1 MEREAFRQRM
11 QQYKQ
16 ARENNPQLKYWD
28 WKKENDLGYQLYK
41 NNLPSNLQVETDDY
55 DLYGAYESNMQPEL
69 NEDGTYHLGSRDPY
83 TGRILKSKQHPTYQK
98 AIESEIS
105 AGYFPYEKNN
115 ITYTKTYSPVDIS
128 GYADGGEVKDN
139 TYVAPVYKEQ
149 VFIPAT
155 GAQKIKNDYQYKY
168 GSKSPYKGGELEIIS
183 PEFDILTGITTLK
196 PIVTK
201 AIRDRARMAV
211 YNNVAP
217 GSYKKSY
224 IAGASKRHEVFN
236 AAKDFL
242 KPGKLEENPK
252 WRKSFQDSSWWE
264 GFGYGND
271 AKIAEEIREESWK
284 RYLGIKHT
292 PKYYVDN
299 LDGTVSYN
307 LKNIPLKH
315 QQNFVDEVPRG
326 GKVVTGDYIGTA
338 GGNVSASSTI
348 EDGYDLVTL
357 KDVWDLQPI
366 QDANRAAILPSK
378 LRDKISHIEVQPDGY
393 KKIVYNNW
401 VPKWFKNFEVSDV
414 IGKGPFTNKT
424 TIKAVQLKNKDLF
437 TKRILSDEEAANKLI
452 QHDLD
457 IFEPDMYNSV
467 QEAKEAFQSIQNSKL
482 KRLKSLSKEE
492 YDRIKTEIIYK
503 SQDQLLKEYGP
514 YIRPRNKYADGGII
528 DEDPPQNTSER
539 PITNFDPKGDPY
551 NPTYGYNPGAGYVR
565 SVFDLYDAP
574 VIGDALSIYDA
585 TQALKNKD
593 WLGAGLAALTVVPFI
608 PTVSNYKKSLN
619 QQLNRITGI
628 TPDISKL
635 QKQSDWNDLRNRSIE
650 RLYDPEVR
658 ARAAKIKSD
667 YNVDLQSTYDKI
679 INQYENDYF
688 SLPEAEIMQLQDAKA
703 MIDLQEEAARRYKQY
718 GIKPTQKDFR
728 IKIDNAVTPSQEI
741 TNHEINHFNQY
752 IHQDNPSWNKSEL
765 DKITKQFKGKL
776 RDKNPIDPENTSYFM
791 NWVEQNAYGINMLD
805 RLKELNIK
813 PTKQNILKYLKS
825 LPDTDSIKKA
835 ALQFKNL
842 DDYIKW
848 LNTMPLAD
856 NGNINEI
863 ENYNFA

>member
-16 ARENNPQLKYWD
+16 ARESNPQLKYWD
-28 WKKENDLGYQLYK
+28 WKK
-41 NNLPSNLQVETDDY
+41 
-55 DLYGAYESNMQPEL
+55 
-69 NEDGTYHLGSRDPY
+69 
-83 TGRILKSKQHPTYQK
+83 
-98 AIESEIS
+98 
-105 AGYFPYEKNN
+105 
-115 ITYTKTYSPVDIS
+115 
-128 GYADGGEVKDN
+128 YADGGEVRDN

-168 GSKSPYKGGELEIIS
+168 GSKSPYKGGELEIVS
-183 PEFDILTGITTLK
+183 PEFDALTGIRGMLNSLSKINTLTKELNKNIDISTLNNQLPNNIGWGPKQSIKVIHDSNQNTSLNLYNTNRWDVVYEGANPHGIWFQGKFGNPRTTANTSIPGKSEKAAKARKLFEERPYRHKGELVLEK
-196 PIVTK
+196 PLVTVGDVP
-201 AIRDRARMAV
+201 DRSFLSYFGDKIGADGII
-211 YNNVAP
+211 YNNV
-217 GSYKKSY
+217 YD
-224 IAGASKRHEVFN
+224 N
-236 AAKDFL
+236 
-242 KPGKLEENPK
+242 
-252 WRKSFQDSSWWE
+252 
-264 GFGYGND
+264 GY
-271 AKIAEEIREESWK
+271 S
-284 RYLGIKHT
+284 
-292 PKYYVDN
+292 
-299 LDGTVSYN
+299 
-307 LKNIPLKH
+307 
-315 QQNFVDEVPRG
+315 
-326 GKVVTGDYIGTA
+326 
-338 GGNVSASSTI
+338 
-348 EDGYDLVTL
+348 
-357 KDVWDLQPI
+357 
-366 QDANRAAILPSK
+366 
-378 LRDKISHIEVQPDGY
+378 
-393 KKIVYNNW
+393 NNQ
-401 VPKWFKNFEVSDV
+401 V
-414 IGKGPFTNKT
+414 
-424 TIKAVQLKNKDLF
+424 
-437 TKRILSDEEAANKLI
+437 ILSFKHLND
-452 QHDLD
+452 
-457 IFEPDMYNSV
+457 YN
-467 QEAKEAFQSIQNSKL
+467 I
-482 KRLKSLSKEE
+482 
-492 YDRIKTEIIYK
+492 T
-503 SQDQLLKEYGP
+503 
-514 YIRPRNKYADGGII
+514 NKYADGGTI
-528 DEDPPQNTSER
+528 DEIPPQTTSER

-791 NWVEQNAYGINMLD
+791 NWMEQNAYGINMLD

>member
-128 GYADGGEVKDN
+128 GYADGG
-139 TYVAPVYKEQ
+139 
-149 VFIPAT
+149 
-155 GAQKIKNDYQYKY
+155 
-168 GSKSPYKGGELEIIS
+168 
-183 PEFDILTGITTLK
+183 
-196 PIVTK
+196 
-201 AIRDRARMAV
+201 
-211 YNNVAP
+211 
-217 GSYKKSY
+217 
-224 IAGASKRHEVFN
+224 
-236 AAKDFL
+236 
-242 KPGKLEENPK
+242 
-252 WRKSFQDSSWWE
+252 
-264 GFGYGND
+264 
-271 AKIAEEIREESWK
+271 
-284 RYLGIKHT
+284 
-292 PKYYVDN
+292 
-299 LDGTVSYN
+299 
-307 LKNIPLKH
+307 
-315 QQNFVDEVPRG
+315 
-326 GKVVTGDYIGTA
+326 
-338 GGNVSASSTI
+338 
-348 EDGYDLVTL
+348 
-357 KDVWDLQPI
+357 
-366 QDANRAAILPSK
+366 
-378 LRDKISHIEVQPDGY
+378 
-393 KKIVYNNW
+393 
-401 VPKWFKNFEVSDV
+401 
-414 IGKGPFTNKT
+414 
-424 TIKAVQLKNKDLF
+424 
-437 TKRILSDEEAANKLI
+437 
-452 QHDLD
+452 
-457 IFEPDMYNSV
+457 
-467 QEAKEAFQSIQNSKL
+467 
-482 KRLKSLSKEE
+482 
-492 YDRIKTEIIYK
+492 
-503 SQDQLLKEYGP
+503 
-514 YIRPRNKYADGGII
+514 II
-528 DEDPPQNTSER
+528 DEDPPQSTSER

-765 DKITKQFKGKL
+765 NKITKQFKGKL

-791 NWVEQNAYGINMLD
+791 NWMEQNAYGINMLD

>member
-28 WKKENDLGYQLYK
+28 WKK
-41 NNLPSNLQVETDDY
+41 
-55 DLYGAYESNMQPEL
+55 
-69 NEDGTYHLGSRDPY
+69 
-83 TGRILKSKQHPTYQK
+83 
-98 AIESEIS
+98 
-105 AGYFPYEKNN
+105 
-115 ITYTKTYSPVDIS
+115 
-128 GYADGGEVKDN
+128 YADGGEVRDN
-139 TYVAPVYKEQ
+139 TYVAPVYKEY

-168 GSKSPYKGGELEIIS
+168 GSKSPYKGGELEIVS
-183 PEFDILTGITTLK
+183 PEFDILTGAKAAYDTTVGLINNLSRTNRTRKIVNSFKKNLK
-196 PIVTK
+196 TSDKLDVLKDNPEFGQIGTPFDYSNYIDDIFKDSQLKGIYYHGGPKGIEKFRAPKDPEFVLNK
-201 AIRDRARMAV
+201 AINSGTKEQGIYFTGDKGLANYYKSSNKNGKVYKVKLNSQNPYYTNDWFAV
-211 YNNVAP
+211 RIRSALDKDYVYP
-217 GSYKKSY
+217 GSITDRVRSGILKDHDAVVWHGRLGENIVFDPDQIHILGSKKDMQL
-224 IAGASKRHEVFN
+224 FN
-236 AAKDFL
+236 
-242 KPGKLEENPK
+242 
-252 WRKSFQDSSWWE
+252 
-264 GFGYGND
+264 
-271 AKIAEEIREESWK
+271 
-284 RYLGIKHT
+284 
-292 PKYYVDN
+292 
-299 LDGTVSYN
+299 
-307 LKNIPLKH
+307 
-315 QQNFVDEVPRG
+315 
-326 GKVVTGDYIGTA
+326 DYI
-338 GGNVSASSTI
+338 
-348 EDGYDLVTL
+348 
-357 KDVWDLQPI
+357 
-366 QDANRAAILPSK
+366 
-378 LRDKISHIEVQPDGY
+378 
-393 KKIVYNNW
+393 
-401 VPKWFKNFEVSDV
+401 
-414 IGKGPFTNKT
+414 
-424 TIKAVQLKNKDLF
+424 KNKH
-437 TKRILSDEEAANKLI
+437 S
-452 QHDLD
+452 
-457 IFEPDMYNSV
+457 
-467 QEAKEAFQSIQNSKL
+467 
-482 KRLKSLSKEE
+482 
-492 YDRIKTEIIYK
+492 YK
-503 SQDQLLKEYGP
+503 
-514 YIRPRNKYADGGII
+514 NGGTI
-528 DEDPPQNTSER
+528 DEIPPQTTSER

-791 NWVEQNAYGINMLD
+791 NWMEQNAYGINMLD

>member
-16 ARENNPQLKYWD
+16 ARESNPQLKYWD
-28 WKKENDLGYQLYK
+28 WKK
-41 NNLPSNLQVETDDY
+41 
-55 DLYGAYESNMQPEL
+55 
-69 NEDGTYHLGSRDPY
+69 
-83 TGRILKSKQHPTYQK
+83 
-98 AIESEIS
+98 
-105 AGYFPYEKNN
+105 
-115 ITYTKTYSPVDIS
+115 
-128 GYADGGEVKDN
+128 YADGGEVRDN

-168 GSKSPYKGGELEIIS
+168 GSKSPYKGGELEIVS
-183 PEFDILTGITTLK
+183 PEFDILTGAKAAYDTTVGLINNLSRTNRTRKIVNSFKKNLK
-196 PIVTK
+196 TSDKLDVLKDNPEFGQIGTPFDYSNYIDDIFKDSQLKGIYYHGGPKGIEKFRAPKDPEFVLNK
-201 AIRDRARMAV
+201 AINSGTKEQGIYFTGDKGLANYYKSSNKNGKVYKVKLNSQNPYYTNDWFAV
-211 YNNVAP
+211 RIRSALDKDYVYP
-217 GSYKKSY
+217 GSITDRVRSGILKDHDAVVWHGRLGENIVFDPDQIHILGSKKDMQL
-224 IAGASKRHEVFN
+224 FN
-236 AAKDFL
+236 
-242 KPGKLEENPK
+242 
-252 WRKSFQDSSWWE
+252 
-264 GFGYGND
+264 
-271 AKIAEEIREESWK
+271 
-284 RYLGIKHT
+284 
-292 PKYYVDN
+292 
-299 LDGTVSYN
+299 
-307 LKNIPLKH
+307 
-315 QQNFVDEVPRG
+315 
-326 GKVVTGDYIGTA
+326 DYI
-338 GGNVSASSTI
+338 
-348 EDGYDLVTL
+348 
-357 KDVWDLQPI
+357 
-366 QDANRAAILPSK
+366 
-378 LRDKISHIEVQPDGY
+378 
-393 KKIVYNNW
+393 
-401 VPKWFKNFEVSDV
+401 
-414 IGKGPFTNKT
+414 
-424 TIKAVQLKNKDLF
+424 KNKH
-437 TKRILSDEEAANKLI
+437 S
-452 QHDLD
+452 
-457 IFEPDMYNSV
+457 
-467 QEAKEAFQSIQNSKL
+467 
-482 KRLKSLSKEE
+482 
-492 YDRIKTEIIYK
+492 YK
-503 SQDQLLKEYGP
+503 
-514 YIRPRNKYADGGII
+514 NGGTI
-528 DEDPPQNTSER
+528 DEIPPQTTSER

-765 DKITKQFKGKL
+765 DKITKQFKGEL

-791 NWVEQNAYGINMLD
+791 NWMEQNAYGINMLD

>member
-28 WKKENDLGYQLYK
+28 WKK
-41 NNLPSNLQVETDDY
+41 
-55 DLYGAYESNMQPEL
+55 
-69 NEDGTYHLGSRDPY
+69 
-83 TGRILKSKQHPTYQK
+83 
-98 AIESEIS
+98 
-105 AGYFPYEKNN
+105 
-115 ITYTKTYSPVDIS
+115 
-128 GYADGGEVKDN
+128 YADGG
-139 TYVAPVYKEQ
+139 T
-149 VFIPAT
+149 
-155 GAQKIKNDYQYKY
+155 
-168 GSKSPYKGGELEIIS
+168 
-183 PEFDILTGITTLK
+183 
-196 PIVTK
+196 
-201 AIRDRARMAV
+201 
-211 YNNVAP
+211 
-217 GSYKKSY
+217 
-224 IAGASKRHEVFN
+224 
-236 AAKDFL
+236 
-242 KPGKLEENPK
+242 
-252 WRKSFQDSSWWE
+252 
-264 GFGYGND
+264 
-271 AKIAEEIREESWK
+271 
-284 RYLGIKHT
+284 
-292 PKYYVDN
+292 
-299 LDGTVSYN
+299 
-307 LKNIPLKH
+307 
-315 QQNFVDEVPRG
+315 
-326 GKVVTGDYIGTA
+326 
-338 GGNVSASSTI
+338 
-348 EDGYDLVTL
+348 
-357 KDVWDLQPI
+357 
-366 QDANRAAILPSK
+366 
-378 LRDKISHIEVQPDGY
+378 
-393 KKIVYNNW
+393 
-401 VPKWFKNFEVSDV
+401 
-414 IGKGPFTNKT
+414 
-424 TIKAVQLKNKDLF
+424 
-437 TKRILSDEEAANKLI
+437 
-452 QHDLD
+452 
-457 IFEPDMYNSV
+457 
-467 QEAKEAFQSIQNSKL
+467 
-482 KRLKSLSKEE
+482 
-492 YDRIKTEIIYK
+492 
-503 SQDQLLKEYGP
+503 
-514 YIRPRNKYADGGII
+514 I
-528 DEDPPQNTSER
+528 DEIPPQTTSER

-718 GIKPTQKDFR
+718 GI
-728 IKIDNAVTPSQEI
+728 
-741 TNHEINHFNQY
+741 
-752 IHQDNPSWNKSEL
+752 
-765 DKITKQFKGKL
+765 
-776 RDKNPIDPENTSYFM
+776 
-791 NWVEQNAYGINMLD
+791 NMLD

>member
-1 MEREAFRQRM
+1 M
-11 QQYKQ
+11 QF
-16 ARENNPQLKYWD
+16 
-28 WKKENDLGYQLYK
+28 
-41 NNLPSNLQVETDDY
+41 T
-55 DLYGAYESNMQPEL
+55 
-69 NEDGTYHLGSRDPY
+69 
-83 TGRILKSKQHPTYQK
+83 K
-98 AIESEIS
+98 ALIR
-105 AGYFPYEKNN
+105 
-115 ITYTKTYSPVDIS
+115 
-128 GYADGGEVKDN
+128 ADG
-139 TYVAPVYKEQ
+139 
-149 VFIPAT
+149 
-155 GAQKIKNDYQYKY
+155 
-168 GSKSPYKGGELEIIS
+168 II
-183 PEFDILTGITTLK
+183 
-196 PIVTK
+196 
-201 AIRDRARMAV
+201 
-211 YNNVAP
+211 YNNV
-217 GSYKKSY
+217 YD
-224 IAGASKRHEVFN
+224 N
-236 AAKDFL
+236 
-242 KPGKLEENPK
+242 
-252 WRKSFQDSSWWE
+252 
-264 GFGYGND
+264 GY
-271 AKIAEEIREESWK
+271 S
-284 RYLGIKHT
+284 
-292 PKYYVDN
+292 
-299 LDGTVSYN
+299 
-307 LKNIPLKH
+307 
-315 QQNFVDEVPRG
+315 
-326 GKVVTGDYIGTA
+326 
-338 GGNVSASSTI
+338 
-348 EDGYDLVTL
+348 
-357 KDVWDLQPI
+357 
-366 QDANRAAILPSK
+366 
-378 LRDKISHIEVQPDGY
+378 
-393 KKIVYNNW
+393 NNQ
-401 VPKWFKNFEVSDV
+401 V
-414 IGKGPFTNKT
+414 
-424 TIKAVQLKNKDLF
+424 
-437 TKRILSDEEAANKLI
+437 ILSFKHLND
-452 QHDLD
+452 
-457 IFEPDMYNSV
+457 YN
-467 QEAKEAFQSIQNSKL
+467 I
-482 KRLKSLSKEE
+482 
-492 YDRIKTEIIYK
+492 T
-503 SQDQLLKEYGP
+503 
-514 YIRPRNKYADGGII
+514 NKYADGGII

-752 IHQDNPSWNKSEL
+752 IHQDSPSWNKSEL

-791 NWVEQNAYGINMLD
+791 NWMEQNAYGINMLD

-842 DDYIKW
+842 DDCIKW

>member
-28 WKKENDLGYQLYK
+28 WKK
-41 NNLPSNLQVETDDY
+41 
-55 DLYGAYESNMQPEL
+55 
-69 NEDGTYHLGSRDPY
+69 
-83 TGRILKSKQHPTYQK
+83 
-98 AIESEIS
+98 
-105 AGYFPYEKNN
+105 
-115 ITYTKTYSPVDIS
+115 
-128 GYADGGEVKDN
+128 YADGGEVKDN
-139 TYVAPVYKEQ
+139 TYVAPVYKEY

-155 GAQKIKNDYQYKY
+155 GAQRIKNDFQYKY
-168 GSKSPYKGGELEIIS
+168 GSKSPYKGGELEIVS
-183 PEFDILTGITTLK
+183 PEFDILTGVRGLKSITNDLLDNY
-196 PIVTK
+196 VG
-201 AIRDRARMAV
+201 R
-211 YNNVAP
+211 
-217 GSYKKSY
+217 
-224 IAGASKRHEVFN
+224 
-236 AAKDFL
+236 
-242 KPGKLEENPK
+242 KLPSNYAYRRTVQQELDDIINTNSFREIPEN
-252 WRKSFQDSSWWE
+252 
-264 GFGYGND
+264 
-271 AKIAEEIREESWK
+271 
-284 RYLGIKHT
+284 
-292 PKYYVDN
+292 
-299 LDGTVSYN
+299 
-307 LKNIPLKH
+307 
-315 QQNFVDEVPRG
+315 
-326 GKVVTGDYIGTA
+326 VVTT
-338 GGNVSASSTI
+338 GGRTI
-348 EDGYDLVTL
+348 TLPNGKTVTL
-357 KDVWDLQPI
+357 KKAKGNSHGGKAFSAGDVWKGTTSSGNTSSEIIVGVPGDNAKWMVGKHGNYQGPYNFSDI
-366 QDANRAAILPSK
+366 EKGSAIFVPFDTEGVANISTEGLKYFKPSK
-378 LRDKISHIEVQPDGY
+378 Y
-393 KKIVYNNW
+393 FNN
-401 VPKWFKNFEVSDV
+401 
-414 IGKGPFTNKT
+414 
-424 TIKAVQLKNKDLF
+424 
-437 TKRILSDEEAANKLI
+437 R
-452 QHDLD
+452 
-457 IFEPDMYNSV
+457 
-467 QEAKEAFQSIQNSKL
+467 
-482 KRLKSLSKEE
+482 
-492 YDRIKTEIIYK
+492 
-503 SQDQLLKEYGP
+503 
-514 YIRPRNKYADGGII
+514 YIKYANGGII

-791 NWVEQNAYGINMLD
+791 NWMEQNAYGINMLD

>member
-28 WKKENDLGYQLYK
+28 WKK
-41 NNLPSNLQVETDDY
+41 
-55 DLYGAYESNMQPEL
+55 
-69 NEDGTYHLGSRDPY
+69 
-83 TGRILKSKQHPTYQK
+83 
-98 AIESEIS
+98 
-105 AGYFPYEKNN
+105 
-115 ITYTKTYSPVDIS
+115 
-128 GYADGGEVKDN
+128 YADGGEVKDN

-155 GAQKIKNDYQYKY
+155 GAQRIKNNFQYKY
-168 GSKSPYKGGELEIIS
+168 GSKSPYKGGGLEIVS
-183 PEFDILTGITTLK
+183 PEFDILTGVRGLKSITNDLLDNY
-196 PIVTK
+196 VG
-201 AIRDRARMAV
+201 R
-211 YNNVAP
+211 
-217 GSYKKSY
+217 
-224 IAGASKRHEVFN
+224 
-236 AAKDFL
+236 
-242 KPGKLEENPK
+242 KLPSNYAYRRTVQQELDDIINTNSFREIPEN
-252 WRKSFQDSSWWE
+252 
-264 GFGYGND
+264 
-271 AKIAEEIREESWK
+271 
-284 RYLGIKHT
+284 
-292 PKYYVDN
+292 
-299 LDGTVSYN
+299 
-307 LKNIPLKH
+307 
-315 QQNFVDEVPRG
+315 
-326 GKVVTGDYIGTA
+326 VVTT
-338 GGNVSASSTI
+338 GGRTI
-348 EDGYDLVTL
+348 TLPNGKTVTL
-357 KDVWDLQPI
+357 KKAKGNSHGGKAFSAGDVW
-366 QDANRAAILPSK
+366 
-378 LRDKISHIEVQPDGY
+378 
-393 KKIVYNNW
+393 
-401 VPKWFKNFEVSDV
+401 
-414 IGKGPFTNKT
+414 KGT
-424 TIKAVQLKNKDLF
+424 TSSGN
-437 TKRILSDEEAANKLI
+437 TS
-452 QHDLD
+452 
-457 IFEPDMYNSV
+457 S
-467 QEAKEAFQSIQNSKL
+467 
-482 KRLKSLSKEE
+482 
-492 YDRIKTEIIYK
+492 EIIVGVPGDNAKWMVGKHGNY
-503 SQDQLLKEYGP
+503 QGP
-514 YIRPRNKYADGGII
+514 YNFSDIEKGSAIFVPFDTEGVANISTEGLKYFKSSKYFNNRYIKYANGGII

-635 QKQSDWNDLRNRSIE
+635 QKQSDWNDLRNRNIE

-791 NWVEQNAYGINMLD
+791 NWMEQNAYGINMLD

>member
-16 ARENNPQLKYWD
+16 ARESNPQLKYWD
-28 WKKENDLGYQLYK
+28 WKK
-41 NNLPSNLQVETDDY
+41 
-55 DLYGAYESNMQPEL
+55 
-69 NEDGTYHLGSRDPY
+69 
-83 TGRILKSKQHPTYQK
+83 
-98 AIESEIS
+98 
-105 AGYFPYEKNN
+105 
-115 ITYTKTYSPVDIS
+115 
-128 GYADGGEVKDN
+128 YADGGEVRDN
-139 TYVAPVYKEQ
+139 TYVAPVYKEY

-168 GSKSPYKGGELEIIS
+168 GSKSPYKGGELEIVS
-183 PEFDILTGITTLK
+183 PEFDILTGAKAAYDTTVGLINNLSRTNRTRKIVNSFKKNLK
-196 PIVTK
+196 TSDKLDVLKDNPEFGQIGTPFDYSNYIDDIFKDSQLKGIYYHGGPKGIEKFRAPKDPEFVLNK
-201 AIRDRARMAV
+201 AINSGTKEQGIYFTGDKGLANYYKSSNKNGKVYKVKLNSQNPYYTNDWFAV
-211 YNNVAP
+211 RIRSALDKDYVYP
-217 GSYKKSY
+217 GSITDRVRSGILKDHDAVVWHGRLGENIVFDPDQIHILGSKKDMQL
-224 IAGASKRHEVFN
+224 FN
-236 AAKDFL
+236 
-242 KPGKLEENPK
+242 
-252 WRKSFQDSSWWE
+252 
-264 GFGYGND
+264 
-271 AKIAEEIREESWK
+271 
-284 RYLGIKHT
+284 
-292 PKYYVDN
+292 
-299 LDGTVSYN
+299 
-307 LKNIPLKH
+307 
-315 QQNFVDEVPRG
+315 
-326 GKVVTGDYIGTA
+326 DYI
-338 GGNVSASSTI
+338 
-348 EDGYDLVTL
+348 
-357 KDVWDLQPI
+357 
-366 QDANRAAILPSK
+366 
-378 LRDKISHIEVQPDGY
+378 
-393 KKIVYNNW
+393 
-401 VPKWFKNFEVSDV
+401 
-414 IGKGPFTNKT
+414 
-424 TIKAVQLKNKDLF
+424 KNKH
-437 TKRILSDEEAANKLI
+437 S
-452 QHDLD
+452 
-457 IFEPDMYNSV
+457 
-467 QEAKEAFQSIQNSKL
+467 
-482 KRLKSLSKEE
+482 
-492 YDRIKTEIIYK
+492 YK
-503 SQDQLLKEYGP
+503 
-514 YIRPRNKYADGGII
+514 NGGTI
-528 DEDPPQNTSER
+528 DEIPPQTTSER

-791 NWVEQNAYGINMLD
+791 NWMEQNAYGINMLD

>member
-115 ITYTKTYSPVDIS
+115 VTYTKTYSPIDIS
-128 GYADGGEVKDN
+128 GYADGSSGIPGEWKRDPDGSLVMVEDENGEKVPVKS
-139 TYVAPVYKEQ
+139 Q
-149 VFIPAT
+149 
-155 GAQKIKNDYQYKY
+155 QKYDYGNKIR
-168 GSKSPYKGGELEIIS
+168 STSSPRLTEEERQQIEI
-183 PEFDILTGITTLK
+183 
-196 PIVTK
+196 
-201 AIRDRARMAV
+201 RNQRRAD
-211 YNNVAP
+211 
-217 GSYKKSY
+217 K
-224 IAGASKRHEVFN
+224 IRHEVN
-236 AAKDFL
+236 LVQGALNDVANNR
-242 KPGKLEENPK
+242 PSSNVITEA
-252 WRKSFQDSSWWE
+252 RKKQ
-264 GFGYGND
+264 
-271 AKIAEEIREESWK
+271 EESAVDK
-284 RYLGIKHT
+284 FYPYKLMGNSLLEASKLGLAGVGLINGIRALRNVPVSTIGQAAELAGMGIDMLEGINSVTNK
-292 PKYYVDN
+292 KWAESVEN
-299 LDGTVSYN
+299 LVQVGSGELGRRNYR
-307 LKNIPLKH
+307 PY
-315 QQNFVDEVPRG
+315 DEYDA
-326 GKVVTGDYIGTA
+326 VTG
-338 GGNVSASSTI
+338 
-348 EDGYDLVTL
+348 
-357 KDVWDLQPI
+357 
-366 QDANRAAILPSK
+366 
-378 LRDKISHIEVQPDGY
+378 
-393 KKIVYNNW
+393 
-401 VPKWFKNFEVSDV
+401 
-414 IGKGPFTNKT
+414 
-424 TIKAVQLKNKDLF
+424 QLKNPGIGKYKGLVGLGVLGNIYQIYD
-437 TKRILSDEEAANKLI
+437 
-452 QHDLD
+452 
-457 IFEPDMYNSV
+457 SV
-467 QEAKEAFQSIQNSKL
+467 NNMTDNIQEADSYS
-482 KRLKSLSKEE
+482 
-492 YDRIKTEIIYK
+492 
-503 SQDQLLKEYGP
+503 
-514 YIRPRNKYADGGII
+514 DGGIV

-539 PITNFDPKGDPY
+539 PIINFDPKGDPY

-619 QQLNRITGI
+619 KQLNRITGI

-688 SLPEAEIMQLQDAKA
+688 SLPEAEIVQLQDAKA
-703 MIDLQEEAARRYKQY
+703 MLDLQEEAARRYKQY

-728 IKIDNAVTPSQEI
+728 IKVDNAVTPNQEI

-791 NWVEQNAYGINMLD
+791 NWMEQNAYGINMLD

-825 LPDTDSIKKA
+825 LSDTDSIKKA

-848 LNTMPLAD
+848 LNTTPLAD

>member
-28 WKKENDLGYQLYK
+28 WKSTVQREPLDGVYEDARFIDQSEPRFELRKGQQYYASP
-41 NNLPSNLQVETDDY
+41 NNLKLMKV
-55 DLYGAYESNMQPEL
+55 
-69 NEDGTYHLGSRDPY
+69 LG
-83 TGRILKSKQHPTYQK
+83 
-98 AIESEIS
+98 
-105 AGYFPYEKNN
+105 
-115 ITYTKTYSPVDIS
+115 KTVKVLAPI
-128 GYADGGEVKDN
+128 GEVVQNLFPSEEAEILED
-139 TYVAPVYKEQ
+139 AR
-149 VFIPAT
+149 
-155 GAQKIKNDYQYKY
+155 YKY
-168 GSKSPYKGGELEIIS
+168 ENA
-183 PEFDILTGITTLK
+183 LK
-196 PIVTK
+196 P
-201 AIRDRARMAV
+201 
-211 YNNVAP
+211 
-217 GSYKKSY
+217 
-224 IAGASKRHEVFN
+224 
-236 AAKDFL
+236 
-242 KPGKLEENPK
+242 
-252 WRKSFQDSSWWE
+252 
-264 GFGYGND
+264 
-271 AKIAEEIREESWK
+271 
-284 RYLGIKHT
+284 
-292 PKYYVDN
+292 
-299 LDGTVSYN
+299 
-307 LKNIPLKH
+307 
-315 QQNFVDEVPRG
+315 
-326 GKVVTGDYIGTA
+326 KV
-338 GGNVSASSTI
+338 
-348 EDGYDLVTL
+348 
-357 KDVWDLQPI
+357 
-366 QDANRAAILPSK
+366 
-378 LRDKISHIEVQPDGY
+378 
-393 KKIVYNNW
+393 
-401 VPKWFKNFEVSDV
+401 
-414 IGKGPFTNKT
+414 
-424 TIKAVQLKNKDLF
+424 
-437 TKRILSDEEAANKLI
+437 
-452 QHDLD
+452 
-457 IFEPDMYNSV
+457 
-467 QEAKEAFQSIQNSKL
+467 
-482 KRLKSLSKEE
+482 
-492 YDRIKTEIIYK
+492 
-503 SQDQLLKEYGP
+503 
-514 YIRPRNKYADGGII
+514 YADGGII

-574 VIGDALSIYDA
+574 IIGDALSIYDA

-635 QKQSDWNDLRNRSIE
+635 WKQSDWNDLRNRSIE

-688 SLPEAEIMQLQDAKA
+688 SLPEAEIMQLQDAKS

-752 IHQDNPSWNKSEL
+752 IHQDNPSWNKTEL

-776 RDKNPIDPENTSYFM
+776 RDKNPIDPENTSYSM
-791 NWVEQNAYGINMLD
+791 NWMEQNAYGINMLD

>member
-115 ITYTKTYSPVDIS
+115 VTYTKTYSPIDIS
-128 GYADGGEVKDN
+128 GYADGSSGIPGEWKRNPDGSLVMVEDENGEKVPVKS
-139 TYVAPVYKEQ
+139 Q
-149 VFIPAT
+149 
-155 GAQKIKNDYQYKY
+155 QKYDYGNKIR
-168 GSKSPYKGGELEIIS
+168 STSSPRLTEEKRQQIEI
-183 PEFDILTGITTLK
+183 
-196 PIVTK
+196 
-201 AIRDRARMAV
+201 RNQRRAD
-211 YNNVAP
+211 
-217 GSYKKSY
+217 K
-224 IAGASKRHEVFN
+224 IRHEVN
-236 AAKDFL
+236 LVQGALNDVANNR
-242 KPGKLEENPK
+242 PSSNVITEA
-252 WRKSFQDSSWWE
+252 RKKQ
-264 GFGYGND
+264 
-271 AKIAEEIREESWK
+271 EESAVDK
-284 RYLGIKHT
+284 FYPYKLMGNSLLEASKLGLAGAGLINGIRALRNVPVSTIGQAAELAGMGIDMLEGINSVTNK
-292 PKYYVDN
+292 KWAESVEN
-299 LDGTVSYN
+299 LVQVGSGELGRRNYR
-307 LKNIPLKH
+307 PY
-315 QQNFVDEVPRG
+315 DEYDA
-326 GKVVTGDYIGTA
+326 VTG
-338 GGNVSASSTI
+338 
-348 EDGYDLVTL
+348 
-357 KDVWDLQPI
+357 
-366 QDANRAAILPSK
+366 
-378 LRDKISHIEVQPDGY
+378 
-393 KKIVYNNW
+393 
-401 VPKWFKNFEVSDV
+401 
-414 IGKGPFTNKT
+414 
-424 TIKAVQLKNKDLF
+424 QLKNPGIGKYKGLVGLGV
-437 TKRILSDEEAANKLI
+437 LSNIYQIYD
-452 QHDLD
+452 
-457 IFEPDMYNSV
+457 SV
-467 QEAKEAFQSIQNSKL
+467 NNMTDNIQEADSYS
-482 KRLKSLSKEE
+482 
-492 YDRIKTEIIYK
+492 
-503 SQDQLLKEYGP
+503 
-514 YIRPRNKYADGGII
+514 DGGIV

-539 PITNFDPKGDPY
+539 PIINFDPKGDPY

-791 NWVEQNAYGINMLD
+791 NWMEQNAYDINMLD

>member
-115 ITYTKTYSPVDIS
+115 VTYTKTYSPIDIS
-128 GYADGGEVKDN
+128 GYADGSSGIPGEWKRNPDGSLVMVEDENGEKVPVKS
-139 TYVAPVYKEQ
+139 Q
-149 VFIPAT
+149 
-155 GAQKIKNDYQYKY
+155 QKYDYGNKIR
-168 GSKSPYKGGELEIIS
+168 STSSPRLTEEERQQIEI
-183 PEFDILTGITTLK
+183 
-196 PIVTK
+196 
-201 AIRDRARMAV
+201 RNQRRAD
-211 YNNVAP
+211 
-217 GSYKKSY
+217 K
-224 IAGASKRHEVFN
+224 IRHEVN
-236 AAKDFL
+236 LVQGALNDVANNR
-242 KPGKLEENPK
+242 PSSNVITEA
-252 WRKSFQDSSWWE
+252 RKKQ
-264 GFGYGND
+264 
-271 AKIAEEIREESWK
+271 EESAVDK
-284 RYLGIKHT
+284 FYPYKLMGNSLLEASKLGLAGAGLINGIRALRNVPVSTIGQAAELAGMGIDMLEGINSVTNK
-292 PKYYVDN
+292 KWAESVEN
-299 LDGTVSYN
+299 LVQVGSGELGRRNYR
-307 LKNIPLKH
+307 PY
-315 QQNFVDEVPRG
+315 DEYDA
-326 GKVVTGDYIGTA
+326 VTG
-338 GGNVSASSTI
+338 
-348 EDGYDLVTL
+348 
-357 KDVWDLQPI
+357 
-366 QDANRAAILPSK
+366 
-378 LRDKISHIEVQPDGY
+378 
-393 KKIVYNNW
+393 
-401 VPKWFKNFEVSDV
+401 
-414 IGKGPFTNKT
+414 
-424 TIKAVQLKNKDLF
+424 QLKNPGIGKYKGLVGLGV
-437 TKRILSDEEAANKLI
+437 LSNIYQIYD
-452 QHDLD
+452 
-457 IFEPDMYNSV
+457 SV
-467 QEAKEAFQSIQNSKL
+467 NNMTDNIQEADSYS
-482 KRLKSLSKEE
+482 
-492 YDRIKTEIIYK
+492 
-503 SQDQLLKEYGP
+503 
-514 YIRPRNKYADGGII
+514 DGGIV

-539 PITNFDPKGDPY
+539 PIINFDPKGDPY

-619 QQLNRITGI
+619 KQLNRITGI

-688 SLPEAEIMQLQDAKA
+688 SLPEAEIVQLQDAKA
-703 MIDLQEEAARRYKQY
+703 MLDLQEEAARRYKQY

-728 IKIDNAVTPSQEI
+728 IKVDNVVTPNQEI

-791 NWVEQNAYGINMLD
+791 NWMEQNAYGINMLD

>member
-28 WKKENDLGYQLYK
+28 WKK
-41 NNLPSNLQVETDDY
+41 
-55 DLYGAYESNMQPEL
+55 
-69 NEDGTYHLGSRDPY
+69 
-83 TGRILKSKQHPTYQK
+83 
-98 AIESEIS
+98 
-105 AGYFPYEKNN
+105 
-115 ITYTKTYSPVDIS
+115 
-128 GYADGGEVKDN
+128 YADGGEVKDN

-168 GSKSPYKGGELEIIS
+168 GSKSPYKGGELEIVS
-183 PEFDILTGITTLK
+183 PEFDVLTGIKGMLNSPSKINTLTK
-196 PIVTK
+196 ELNKNIDISTLNNQLPNNIGWGPKQSIK
-201 AIRDRARMAV
+201 AIHDSNQNTSLNLYNTNRWDVVYEGANPHGIWFQGKFGNPRTTANTSIPGKSEKAAKARKLFEERPYRHKGELVLEKPLVTVGDVPDRSFLSYFGDKIGADGII
-211 YNNVAP
+211 YNNV
-217 GSYKKSY
+217 YD
-224 IAGASKRHEVFN
+224 N
-236 AAKDFL
+236 
-242 KPGKLEENPK
+242 
-252 WRKSFQDSSWWE
+252 
-264 GFGYGND
+264 GYGNNQ
-271 AKIAEEIREESWK
+271 
-284 RYLGIKHT
+284 
-292 PKYYVDN
+292 V
-299 LDGTVSYN
+299 
-307 LKNIPLKH
+307 
-315 QQNFVDEVPRG
+315 
-326 GKVVTGDYIGTA
+326 
-338 GGNVSASSTI
+338 
-348 EDGYDLVTL
+348 
-357 KDVWDLQPI
+357 
-366 QDANRAAILPSK
+366 
-378 LRDKISHIEVQPDGY
+378 
-393 KKIVYNNW
+393 
-401 VPKWFKNFEVSDV
+401 
-414 IGKGPFTNKT
+414 
-424 TIKAVQLKNKDLF
+424 
-437 TKRILSDEEAANKLI
+437 ILSFKHLND
-452 QHDLD
+452 
-457 IFEPDMYNSV
+457 YN
-467 QEAKEAFQSIQNSKL
+467 I
-482 KRLKSLSKEE
+482 
-492 YDRIKTEIIYK
+492 T
-503 SQDQLLKEYGP
+503 
-514 YIRPRNKYADGGII
+514 NKYADGGII

-791 NWVEQNAYGINMLD
+791 NWMEQNAYGINMLD

>member
-128 GYADGGEVKDN
+128 GYADGGEVRDN

-168 GSKSPYKGGELEIIS
+168 GSKSPYKGGELEIVS
-183 PEFDILTGITTLK
+183 PEFDILTGAKAAYDTTVGLINNLSRTNRTRQIVNSFKKNLK
-196 PIVTK
+196 TSDKLDVLKDNPEFGQIGTPFDYSNYIDDIFRDSQLKGIYYHGGPKGIEKFRAPKDPEFALNK
-201 AIRDRARMAV
+201 AINSGTKDQGIYFTGDKKLANYYKSSNKNAKVYKVKLNSQNPYYTNDWFALRIRAALDKD
-211 YNNVAP
+211 YLYP
-217 GSYKKSY
+217 GSITDRVRYGILKDHDAVVWHGRLGEN
-224 IAGASKRHEVFN
+224 IVFN
-236 AAKDFL
+236 PDQIHIMGSKKDAQLF
-242 KPGKLEENPK
+242 K
-252 WRKSFQDSSWWE
+252 
-264 GFGYGND
+264 
-271 AKIAEEIREESWK
+271 
-284 RYLGIKHT
+284 
-292 PKYYVDN
+292 
-299 LDGTVSYN
+299 
-307 LKNIPLKH
+307 
-315 QQNFVDEVPRG
+315 
-326 GKVVTGDYIGTA
+326 DYI
-338 GGNVSASSTI
+338 
-348 EDGYDLVTL
+348 
-357 KDVWDLQPI
+357 
-366 QDANRAAILPSK
+366 
-378 LRDKISHIEVQPDGY
+378 
-393 KKIVYNNW
+393 
-401 VPKWFKNFEVSDV
+401 
-414 IGKGPFTNKT
+414 
-424 TIKAVQLKNKDLF
+424 KNK
-437 TKRILSDEEAANKLI
+437 RSYAN
-452 QHDLD
+452 
-457 IFEPDMYNSV
+457 
-467 QEAKEAFQSIQNSKL
+467 
-482 KRLKSLSKEE
+482 
-492 YDRIKTEIIYK
+492 
-503 SQDQLLKEYGP
+503 
-514 YIRPRNKYADGGII
+514 GGIV

-551 NPTYGYNPGAGYVR
+551 NPTYGYNPGAGYVK

-608 PTVSNYKKSLN
+608 PTVSSYKKSLN

-628 TPDISKL
+628 TPDVSKL

-791 NWVEQNAYGINMLD
+791 NWMEQNAYGINMLD

>member
-128 GYADGGEVKDN
+128 GYADGG
-139 TYVAPVYKEQ
+139 
-149 VFIPAT
+149 
-155 GAQKIKNDYQYKY
+155 
-168 GSKSPYKGGELEIIS
+168 
-183 PEFDILTGITTLK
+183 
-196 PIVTK
+196 
-201 AIRDRARMAV
+201 
-211 YNNVAP
+211 
-217 GSYKKSY
+217 
-224 IAGASKRHEVFN
+224 
-236 AAKDFL
+236 
-242 KPGKLEENPK
+242 
-252 WRKSFQDSSWWE
+252 
-264 GFGYGND
+264 
-271 AKIAEEIREESWK
+271 
-284 RYLGIKHT
+284 
-292 PKYYVDN
+292 
-299 LDGTVSYN
+299 
-307 LKNIPLKH
+307 
-315 QQNFVDEVPRG
+315 
-326 GKVVTGDYIGTA
+326 
-338 GGNVSASSTI
+338 
-348 EDGYDLVTL
+348 
-357 KDVWDLQPI
+357 
-366 QDANRAAILPSK
+366 
-378 LRDKISHIEVQPDGY
+378 
-393 KKIVYNNW
+393 
-401 VPKWFKNFEVSDV
+401 
-414 IGKGPFTNKT
+414 
-424 TIKAVQLKNKDLF
+424 
-437 TKRILSDEEAANKLI
+437 
-452 QHDLD
+452 
-457 IFEPDMYNSV
+457 
-467 QEAKEAFQSIQNSKL
+467 
-482 KRLKSLSKEE
+482 
-492 YDRIKTEIIYK
+492 
-503 SQDQLLKEYGP
+503 
-514 YIRPRNKYADGGII
+514 II

-608 PTVSNYKKSLN
+608 PTISNYKKSLN

-791 NWVEQNAYGINMLD
+791 NWMEQNAYGINMLD

-813 PTKQNILKYLKS
+813 PTKQIKYLKS

>member
-16 ARENNPQLKYWD
+16 ARESNPQLKYWD
-28 WKKENDLGYQLYK
+28 WKK
-41 NNLPSNLQVETDDY
+41 
-55 DLYGAYESNMQPEL
+55 
-69 NEDGTYHLGSRDPY
+69 
-83 TGRILKSKQHPTYQK
+83 
-98 AIESEIS
+98 
-105 AGYFPYEKNN
+105 
-115 ITYTKTYSPVDIS
+115 
-128 GYADGGEVKDN
+128 YADGGEVRDN

-168 GSKSPYKGGELEIIS
+168 GSKSPYKGGELEIVS
-183 PEFDILTGITTLK
+183 PEFDVLTGIRGMLNSPSKINTLTKELNKNIDISTLNNQLPNNIGWGPKQSIKVIHDSNQNAPLNLYNTNRWDVVYEGANPHGIWFQGKFGNPRTTANTSIPGKSEKAAKARKLFEERPYRHKGELVLEK
-196 PIVTK
+196 PLVTVGDVP
-201 AIRDRARMAV
+201 DRSFLSYFGDKIGADGII
-211 YNNVAP
+211 YNNV
-217 GSYKKSY
+217 YD
-224 IAGASKRHEVFN
+224 N
-236 AAKDFL
+236 
-242 KPGKLEENPK
+242 
-252 WRKSFQDSSWWE
+252 
-264 GFGYGND
+264 GYGNNQ
-271 AKIAEEIREESWK
+271 
-284 RYLGIKHT
+284 
-292 PKYYVDN
+292 V
-299 LDGTVSYN
+299 
-307 LKNIPLKH
+307 
-315 QQNFVDEVPRG
+315 
-326 GKVVTGDYIGTA
+326 
-338 GGNVSASSTI
+338 
-348 EDGYDLVTL
+348 
-357 KDVWDLQPI
+357 
-366 QDANRAAILPSK
+366 
-378 LRDKISHIEVQPDGY
+378 
-393 KKIVYNNW
+393 
-401 VPKWFKNFEVSDV
+401 
-414 IGKGPFTNKT
+414 
-424 TIKAVQLKNKDLF
+424 
-437 TKRILSDEEAANKLI
+437 ILSFKHLND
-452 QHDLD
+452 
-457 IFEPDMYNSV
+457 YN
-467 QEAKEAFQSIQNSKL
+467 I
-482 KRLKSLSKEE
+482 
-492 YDRIKTEIIYK
+492 T
-503 SQDQLLKEYGP
+503 
-514 YIRPRNKYADGGII
+514 NKYADGGII

-791 NWVEQNAYGINMLD
+791 NWMEQNAYGINMLD

>member
-16 ARENNPQLKYWD
+16 ARESNPQLKYWD

-115 ITYTKTYSPVDIS
+115 VTYTKTYSPVDIS
-128 GYADGGEVKDN
+128 GYADGG
-139 TYVAPVYKEQ
+139 T
-149 VFIPAT
+149 
-155 GAQKIKNDYQYKY
+155 
-168 GSKSPYKGGELEIIS
+168 
-183 PEFDILTGITTLK
+183 
-196 PIVTK
+196 
-201 AIRDRARMAV
+201 
-211 YNNVAP
+211 
-217 GSYKKSY
+217 
-224 IAGASKRHEVFN
+224 
-236 AAKDFL
+236 
-242 KPGKLEENPK
+242 
-252 WRKSFQDSSWWE
+252 
-264 GFGYGND
+264 
-271 AKIAEEIREESWK
+271 
-284 RYLGIKHT
+284 
-292 PKYYVDN
+292 
-299 LDGTVSYN
+299 
-307 LKNIPLKH
+307 
-315 QQNFVDEVPRG
+315 
-326 GKVVTGDYIGTA
+326 
-338 GGNVSASSTI
+338 
-348 EDGYDLVTL
+348 
-357 KDVWDLQPI
+357 
-366 QDANRAAILPSK
+366 
-378 LRDKISHIEVQPDGY
+378 
-393 KKIVYNNW
+393 
-401 VPKWFKNFEVSDV
+401 
-414 IGKGPFTNKT
+414 
-424 TIKAVQLKNKDLF
+424 
-437 TKRILSDEEAANKLI
+437 
-452 QHDLD
+452 
-457 IFEPDMYNSV
+457 
-467 QEAKEAFQSIQNSKL
+467 
-482 KRLKSLSKEE
+482 
-492 YDRIKTEIIYK
+492 
-503 SQDQLLKEYGP
+503 
-514 YIRPRNKYADGGII
+514 I

-565 SVFDLYDAP
+565 SVFDLYYAP

-619 QQLNRITGI
+619 QQLNRITGV

-791 NWVEQNAYGINMLD
+791 NWMEQNAYGINMLD
-805 RLKELNIK
+805 RLKELNIE

>member
-115 ITYTKTYSPVDIS
+115 VTYTKTYSPIDIS
-128 GYADGGEVKDN
+128 GYADGSSGIPGEWKRNSDGSLVMVEDENGEKVPVKS
-139 TYVAPVYKEQ
+139 Q
-149 VFIPAT
+149 
-155 GAQKIKNDYQYKY
+155 QKYDYGNKIR
-168 GSKSPYKGGELEIIS
+168 STSSPRLTEEERQQIEI
-183 PEFDILTGITTLK
+183 
-196 PIVTK
+196 
-201 AIRDRARMAV
+201 RNQRRAD
-211 YNNVAP
+211 
-217 GSYKKSY
+217 K
-224 IAGASKRHEVFN
+224 IRHEVN
-236 AAKDFL
+236 LVQGALNDVANNR
-242 KPGKLEENPK
+242 PSSNVITEA
-252 WRKSFQDSSWWE
+252 RKKQ
-264 GFGYGND
+264 
-271 AKIAEEIREESWK
+271 EESAVDK
-284 RYLGIKHT
+284 FYPYKLMGNSLLEASKLGLAGAGLINGIRALRNVPVSTIGQAAELAGMGIDMLEGINSVTNK
-292 PKYYVDN
+292 KWAESVEN
-299 LDGTVSYN
+299 LVQVGSGELGRRNYR
-307 LKNIPLKH
+307 PY
-315 QQNFVDEVPRG
+315 DEYDA
-326 GKVVTGDYIGTA
+326 VTG
-338 GGNVSASSTI
+338 
-348 EDGYDLVTL
+348 
-357 KDVWDLQPI
+357 
-366 QDANRAAILPSK
+366 
-378 LRDKISHIEVQPDGY
+378 
-393 KKIVYNNW
+393 
-401 VPKWFKNFEVSDV
+401 
-414 IGKGPFTNKT
+414 
-424 TIKAVQLKNKDLF
+424 QLKNPGIGKYKGLVGLGV
-437 TKRILSDEEAANKLI
+437 LSNIYQIYD
-452 QHDLD
+452 
-457 IFEPDMYNSV
+457 SV
-467 QEAKEAFQSIQNSKL
+467 NNMTDNIQEADSYS
-482 KRLKSLSKEE
+482 
-492 YDRIKTEIIYK
+492 
-503 SQDQLLKEYGP
+503 
-514 YIRPRNKYADGGII
+514 DGGIV

-539 PITNFDPKGDPY
+539 PIINFDPKGDPY

-619 QQLNRITGI
+619 KQLNRITGI

-688 SLPEAEIMQLQDAKA
+688 SLPEAEIVQLQDAKV
-703 MIDLQEEAARRYKQY
+703 MLDLQEEAARRYKQC

-728 IKIDNAVTPSQEI
+728 IKVDNAVTPNQEI

-791 NWVEQNAYGINMLD
+791 NWMEQNAYGINMLD